1 MGALTVIAEGE
12 VGAGSAANVTISSIP
27 DTYDHLWMV
36 TSIREG
42 ASYHVAL
49 EYRFN
54 DDSSPYSNTYLHRQ
68 TAASGTVSFRDTSS
82 GTGDVISRCG
92 GDSLLADTFSSSSL
106 WIINYAGTDNFKM
119 CLMQAS
125 VPNSSSTDD
134 QYTTMLSVGLYAETP
149 AINKIRMQGAGS
161 PEFMQYTSYVLY
173 GVTGV

>member
-1 MGALTVIAEGE
+1 MGALTVISEGE
-12 VGAGSAANVTISSIP
+12 LGESDANITITSIP

-36 TSIREG
+36 TSIREA
-42 ASYHVAL
+42 ASYFVNL

-54 DDSSPYSNTYLHRQ
+54 DDSSPYSNTYLWRQ
-68 TAASGTVSFRDTSS
+68 SAASGTVSGRNTSS
-82 GTGDVISRCG
+82 EVGDVISRCG

-134 QYTTMLSVGLYAETP
+134 QYTSMLSVGLYAETP
-149 AINKIRMQGAGS
+149 AINKIRMQGAGG
-161 PEFMQYTSYVLY
+161 PHFQQYTSYVLY

>member
-12 VGAGSAANVTISSIP
+12 VGSGSAANITLSSIP

-42 ASYHVAL
+42 GSYFVNL

-54 DDSSPYSNTYLHRQ
+54 DDSSPYSNTYLYRQ
-68 TAASGTVSFRDTSS
+68 SATSGTVSSRDESS

-92 GDSLLADTFSSSSL
+92 GDSLLADTFSSNSL

-119 CLMQAS
+119 CLMQATA
-125 VPNSSSTDD
+125 PNSSSTDD
-134 QYTTMLSVGLYAETP
+134 QYTSMLSVGLYAETP
-149 AINKIRMQGAGS
+149 AINKIRMQGAGG

>member
-12 VGAGSAANVTISSIP
+12 VGAGSAANITLSSIP

-42 ASYHVAL
+42 GSYFVNL

-54 DDSSPYSNTYLHRQ
+54 DDSSPYSNTYLYRQ
-68 TAASGTVSFRDTSS
+68 SATSGTVSSRDTSS

-92 GDSLLADTFSSSSL
+92 GNSLLADTFSSNSL

-119 CLMQAS
+119 CLMQATA
-125 VPNSSSTDD
+125 PNSSSTDD
-134 QYTTMLSVGLYAETP
+134 QYTSMLSVGLYAETP
-149 AINKIRMQGAGS
+149 AINKIRMQGAGG